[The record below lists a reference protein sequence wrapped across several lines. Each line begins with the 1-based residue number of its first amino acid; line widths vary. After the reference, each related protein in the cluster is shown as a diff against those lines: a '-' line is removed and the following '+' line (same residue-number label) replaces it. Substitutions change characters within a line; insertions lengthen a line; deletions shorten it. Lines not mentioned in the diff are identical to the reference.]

1 MRAVRRSPLLRI
13 ALLTLAVLF
22 AHTVRSNTQTILPVQ
37 PPCPGKVAA
46 TQPDSDK
53 KLPLAIKRLV
63 KPGRLQAG
71 HTLFGGPFDFAG
83 PHAATLL
90 SVRRPGQFIFARW
103 TVAIDRQRR
112 PFALRI

>member
-46 TQPDSDK
+46 AQPDSER
-53 KLPLAIKRLV
+53 KLPLVSTRLV
-63 KPGRLQAG
+63 KPGRLQDG
-71 HTLFGGPFDFAG
+71 QTLFAGSFDLTGAR
-83 PHAATLL
+83 AATLL
-90 SVRRPGQFIFARW
+90 SVRTPGQSNFTRW
-103 TVAIDRQRR
+103 TAAFDPQRR

>member
-63 KPGRLQAG
+63 KSGRLQAG
-71 HTLFGGPFDFAG
+71 HTLFGGPFDFAAAD
-83 PHAATLL
+83 AATLL
-90 SVRRPGQFIFARW
+90 SVRSSGQFTFARW